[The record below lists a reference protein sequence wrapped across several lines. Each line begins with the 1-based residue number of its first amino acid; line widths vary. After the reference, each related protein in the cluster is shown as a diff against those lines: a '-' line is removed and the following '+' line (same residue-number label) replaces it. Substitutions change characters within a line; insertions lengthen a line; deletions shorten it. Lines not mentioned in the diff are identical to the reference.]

1 VNLSLKNT
9 NQNMSNLKNTITT
22 TTINKKSTMKIVI
35 TIKMNTKNMIIV
47 QIIKLRDNKSQIKI
61 NEIYVE

>member
-1 VNLSLKNT
+1 
-9 NQNMSNLKNTITT
+9 MSNLKNTITT